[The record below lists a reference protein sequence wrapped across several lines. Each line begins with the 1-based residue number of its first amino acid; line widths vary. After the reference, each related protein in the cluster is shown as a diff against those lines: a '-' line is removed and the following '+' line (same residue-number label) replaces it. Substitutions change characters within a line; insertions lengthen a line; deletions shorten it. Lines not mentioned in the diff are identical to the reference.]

1 MSTGINEVIIRPIRL
16 QYRPLQTKAVLEQA
30 WVEGIRPCLVLN
42 KIDRLITELAKSPME
57 AYEHIKHVLE
67 QVRRGGVACY

>member
-1 MSTGINEVIIRPIRL
+1 M
-16 QYRPLQTKAVLEQA
+16 LEQA